1 MRSTGHWDGS
11 DDAKGNTVPDTMRI
25 RSSQDAALPRGV
37 TDPLLWR
44 AAYDVA
50 AAHQPDDSGRCES
63 LLCDGRPGP
72 CDALT
77 AAHRAMRLAG
87 DLDAEHDEPAT
98 WRTEERRRAA

>member
-1 MRSTGHWDGS
+1 M
-11 DDAKGNTVPDTMRI
+11 PDTMRI
-25 RSSQDAALPRGV
+25 RSSQDASLPRGV

-63 LLCDGRPGP
+63 LLCDGRPAP

-77 AAHRAMRLAG
+77 AAHRAMHLAG
-87 DLDAEHDEPAT
+87 DRDADLDEPAT
-98 WRTEERRRAA
+98 WGTEQRRRAA